1 MSLNGAHRQWID
13 LGFHPEVCLSNK
25 YGCGDEGASIS
36 FWLKIPDCSKSTILI
51 NNLQDGLAGSGFALY
66 CLGGLK

>member
-1 MSLNGAHRQWID
+1 MSLNGAHKQWID
-13 LGFHPEVCLSNK
+13 LGFHPEVCLSNI

-36 FWLKIPDCSKSTILI
+36 LWLKIPDCSNTMFI
-51 NNLQDGLAGSGFALY
+51 NNLQGGLDSSGFALY

>member
-25 YGCGDEGASIS
+25 YGCGDEGTAIS
-36 FWLKIPDCSKSTILI
+36 LWLKTPDCDKTVIFM
-51 NNLQDGLAGSGFALY
+51 NTLQDGLTGTGFALH
-66 CLGGLK
+66 CFAGLR